1 MAIERSRPVRR
12 ADNGLLTRRLI
23 AATLVVATL
32 LAIGVPGVRAVGYEL
47 ERRALVVERMF
58 REVELQLLTSDLEV
72 LTVEEST
79 PGE

>member
-32 LAIGVPGVRAVGYEL
+32 LAIGVPGARAVGYEL

-58 REVELQLLTSDLEV
+58 REVELRLLTSDLEV
-72 LTVEEST
+72 LTVEESA